1 MSSLSIII
9 LNYNT
14 TNFTSG
20 CLNSILKNKSEVIN
34 EIIVVDNNSTDRSIE
49 TIEKKYLQVTFY
61 FRNINDGFAGGC
73 NFGAAASSGEY
84 LLFLNPDVKIKDEI
98 FSPMVKF
105 MQGNPDAGIL
115 SGVMCDEKNNI
126 LYFYNKF
133 PDLSWELAGLFQPF
147 IKKKIDTLNTIPEI
161 KNKIN
166 FNADWFHGAFLFI
179 RKIDFDALKGFNE
192 NYFMYYEDTELCFR
206 MKNVLGK
213 NNICISD
220 ISYYHSTKSSLADE
234 KTDDIYTF
242 HLNRSKLIFI
252 NNYSFIKRSC
262 IYCIGLLNIIS
273 RIVIL
278 PVWNKYK
285 GRRREKL
292 SQLVKVLK
300 LYLSNSYLYSSKF
313 EYIS

>member
-14 TNFTSG
+14 TNFTSA
-20 CLNSILKNKSEVIN
+20 CLCSILKNNSEVIN

-49 TIEKKYLQVTFY
+49 TIEKKYPSVTFY

-73 NFGAAASSGEY
+73 NFGATASSSEY
-84 LLFLNPDVKIKDEI
+84 LLFLNPDVKIRDEI

-105 MQGNPDAGIL
+105 MQDNPDAGIL
-115 SGVMCDEKNNI
+115 SGVMFDEKNNI

-133 PDLSWELAGLFQPF
+133 PDLSWELAGLFQPL

-166 FNADWFHGAFLFI
+166 FYADWFHGAFLFI
-179 RKIDFDALKGFNE
+179 RKTDFDVLKGFNE
-192 NYFMYYEDTELCFR
+192 NYFMYYEDAELCFR
-206 MKNVLGK
+206 MKKVLGK
-213 NNICISD
+213 NNICMSD
-220 ISYYHSTKSSLADE
+220 ISYYHSTKSSLTDE

-252 NNYSFIKRSC
+252 NNYRFIKRFC

-278 PVWNKYK
+278 PFWNKYK
-285 GRRREKL
+285 GRRKEKL
-292 SQLVKVLK
+292 SQLVKVLN
-300 LYLSNSYLYSSKF
+300 LYLSNSYLHSSKF